1 MGNIYLGL
9 KRLEEALQGIYETKN
24 YSQQIKRNVCEYF
37 KLYLYKKALNLIDP
51 LLSFQKNLKFCY
63 FIAYMSESIIKISYT
78 MNVL

>member
-37 KLYLYKKALNLIDP
+37 KLYLYKKSFKSNRPPTEFSKEFEI
-51 LLSFQKNLKFCY
+51 LLFY
-63 FIAYMSESIIKISYT
+63 FIHE
-78 MNVL
+78 